1 MADGTH
7 HGNGNL
13 SKTTGEAAQ
22 GSIKLHN
29 FSRGCLP
36 DVGGKSLNAVSGDA
50 GQVPGG
56 SIGAVYIAR

>member
-22 GSIKLHN
+22 GFIKLHN

-36 DVGGKSLNAVSGDA
+36 DVGGKSLNAVSGEA
-50 GQVPGG
+50 E
-56 SIGAVYIAR
+56 